1 MKIYIFAQTIYYT
14 CLSIQIVKFMK
25 KNKLITAL
33 VVGASCLGL
42 FANTPMN
49 MQVWLKNGEQQVYE
63 IDQIDSVTF
72 GVIQQEEF
80 KPLNDWTFLPESNRP
95 VPLSLSNEQMSY
107 VHTGN
112 DFAKKSFS
120 LITQS
125 RGAENVFY
133 SPISLQIAL
142 GLCANGASSKGAVE
156 IANTLGFQGDNSV
169 EEMNQYFN
177 SVILSLNSPID
188 SVILKVNN
196 AIWPVMG
203 AIVKPSFLDV
213 ARDQYYAT
221 VRHLDYVNEPM
232 TAKDTI
238 DKWAALMTNDCIKKL
253 SIVID
258 NMTTLVINNA
268 CYFKAG
274 WHVDIR
280 NGMTQSDTF
289 TTISGNKQI
298 VDMMHTEDMYF
309 YTQTDDYQMVELL
322 YGYKNER
329 LSNNGMG
336 SYSMLLF
343 LPSEGKDLDETFD
356 SINWDSISLQ
366 RAMVDLKFPRFGI
379 KSSISLVDNMK
390 EMGISNIFSSFP
402 FAVNMGSVISDIV
415 QDTYIQVDEDG
426 TEAAAVTSIVAA
438 GSALPS
444 NIANMKVN
452 RPFGFVI
459 REKTTGMLL
468 FMGKVTNVKKVSK
481 EE

>member
-1 MKIYIFAQTIYYT
+1 
-14 CLSIQIVKFMK
+14 MK
-25 KNKLITAL
+25 KNQLVTAL
-33 VVGASCLGL
+33 VIGASCLGL

-49 MQVWLKNGEQQVYE
+49 MQVWLKNGEQQVFE
-63 IDQIDSVTF
+63 IDQVDSVTF
-72 GVIQQEEF
+72 GVAQQEEF
-80 KPLNDWTFLPESNRP
+80 KPLNDWTFLPNNNRP
-95 VPLSLSNEQMSY
+95 VPLSLSNEQIAY

-120 LITQS
+120 LINQS
-125 RGAENVFY
+125 HDNENLFY

-142 GLCANGASSKGAVE
+142 GLCANGASSKGSKE
-156 IANTLGFQGDNSV
+156 IATVLGFQGDNSV

-203 AIVKPSFLDV
+203 AIVKPSFLGV

-221 VRHLDYVNEPM
+221 VRHLDYVNEP
-232 TAKDTI
+232 TASKDTI
-238 DKWAALMTNDCIKKL
+238 DKWAALMTNDCIKRL
-253 SIVID
+253 NIVID
-258 NMTTLVINNA
+258 NFTTLVINNA

-280 NGMTQSDTF
+280 ESMTKNDTF
-289 TTISGNKQI
+289 MTIDGNKQI
-298 VDMMHTEDMYF
+298 VDMMHSEDTYF
-309 YTQTDDYQMVELL
+309 YTQTDDYQMIELT
-322 YGYKNER
+322 YGYKNEI

-343 LPSEGKDLDETFD
+343 LPSEGKSLNETFD
-356 SINWDSISLQ
+356 AINWDSISLK
-366 RAMVDLKFPRFGI
+366 RTMVDLKFPRFGI
-379 KSSISLVDNMK
+379 KSSLSLVDNMK
-390 EMGISNIFSSFP
+390 DMGISNIFSSYP
-402 FAVNMGSVISDIV
+402 FAVNMGSVVSDIV
-415 QDTYIQVDEDG
+415 QDTYIKVDEEG

-444 NIANMKVN
+444 STASMKVN

-468 FMGKVTNVKKVSK
+468 FMGKVNVVKKVNK
-481 EE
+481 EEE